1 MKKVLSK
8 VFSLKLL
15 NLSAWLT
22 VILTIISRAGVN
34 FEGYRTF
41 GFPYKYITL
50 VHGGADFK
58 SSLLLSCHINLFGF
72 LINIITMYILVLIVE
87 IVIKIIDKRRVK
99 EKSIINSVSKERWLM
114 MFKESI
120 MKGILLLIDFF
131 SLVSLNNI

>member
-1 MKKVLSK
+1 MKKMLSK

-50 VHGGADFK
+50 VHSGSDFK
-58 SSLLLSCHINLFGF
+58 SSLLLSCHINLFAF

-87 IVIKIIDKRRVK
+87 IVIKIIDKRRAK
-99 EKSIINSVSKERWLM
+99 EKSITNSVSKER
-114 MFKESI
+114 
-120 MKGILLLIDFF
+120 
-131 SLVSLNNI
+131 

>member
-1 MKKVLSK
+1 MKKMLSK

-50 VHGGADFK
+50 VHGGTDFK

-72 LINIITMYILVLIVE
+72 LINIITMHILVLIVE
-87 IVIKIIDKRRVK
+87 IVIKIINKRRVK
-99 EKSIINSVSKERWLM
+99 EKSITNSVSKER
-114 MFKESI
+114 
-120 MKGILLLIDFF
+120 
-131 SLVSLNNI
+131 

>member
-15 NLSAWLT
+15 NISAWLT

-87 IVIKIIDKRRVK
+87 IVIKIIDKRRIK
-99 EKSIINSVSKERWLM
+99 EKSIINSELKER
-114 MFKESI
+114 
-120 MKGILLLIDFF
+120 
-131 SLVSLNNI
+131 